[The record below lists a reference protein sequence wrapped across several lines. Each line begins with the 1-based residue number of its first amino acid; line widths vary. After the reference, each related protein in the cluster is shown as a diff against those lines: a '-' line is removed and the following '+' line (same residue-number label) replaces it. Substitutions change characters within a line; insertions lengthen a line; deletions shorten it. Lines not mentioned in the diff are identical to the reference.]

1 MATSRKIS
9 PEDVPAMGDSE
20 GVTMLTYKQA
30 KDQVLDQF
38 DRDYLLRILSLSQG
52 SLQQALGLSGM
63 HKKNFYTKI
72 KELGLAMKDFS
83 GIRKTG

>member
-9 PEDVPAMGDSE
+9 IADVRRVLGDGE
-20 GVTMLTYKQA
+20 KGGMLTYKQA
-30 KDQVLDQF
+30 KDQVLNQF
-38 DRDYLLRILSLSQG
+38 DRDYLLRTLCLSRG
-52 SLQQALGLSGM
+52 SLHQALEISGM

-83 GIRKTG
+83 SIQKD